1 MTDEA
6 RVQPS
11 PLVALA
17 AMAPDAVFG
26 AARMLQ
32 RATFA
37 TLGRAAR
44 VGGAVAGAVLDT
56 PPIRASLVRLEPP
69 VAAVAAR
76 GVVLRQ
82 GDEEQL
88 KAFLVS
94 IEPLVSTVLQFVV
107 DLLPIEAILDRVDV
121 DSIVRRVDVDAL
133 VQRVDVDG
141 IIQRVDVPTLVTE
154 VLENVELGDIIAD
167 SSTNIASSARDSA
180 RVQAIRADGGLAG
193 VIDRLLRR
201 GRGRDLVVRG
211 YPQVEPA

>member
-1 MTDEA
+1 M
-6 RVQPS
+6 
-11 PLVALA
+11 A

-56 PPIRASLVRLEPP
+56 PPIRASLVRLETP

-82 GDEEQL
+82 DDEEQL

-107 DLLPIEAILDRVDV
+107 DLLPIEAILDRVDI
-121 DSIVRRVDVDAL
+121 DAIVRRVDVDAL
-133 VQRVDVDG
+133 VQRIDLPR
-141 IIQRVDVPTLVTE
+141 IVTE
-154 VLENVELGDIIAD
+154 VLEKVELGDLIAD
-167 SSTNIASSARDSA
+167 STTNIATDARDA
-180 RVQAIRADGGLAG
+180 VRVQAIRADSGVAG
-193 VIDRLLRR
+193 VVDRILRR
-201 GRGRDLVVRG
+201 RKPRDLVVPG
-211 YPQVEPA
+211 YQWTPAL